1 MWTREKTQAA
11 WHGWLIGGVALAL
24 AGAGCSL
31 DKKTIPELDGPSEL
45 GTSIELRANPDVIT
59 ADGHSTVIVEA
70 IVRDQNGQ
78 RAQGRA
84 ILFSIADSLG
94 RGADIGQ
101 LALLDGSPVR
111 AAEAIVNSDG
121 DGVARVVYYAPYRT
135 DITADTSVLVQARPV
150 GTDANAAVYR
160 TVRIELRS
168 AEPRLFPQV
177 PGNSPPTCSF
187 LVEPSVGP
195 FRVNQVISFQ
205 STASDTDG
213 YIVRYEWDFGDGTK
227 EDKPDAAHVYK
238 FAGSFTVTHVCTDN
252 LGGQGPFSATLTVI
266 P

>member
-1 MWTREKTQAA
+1 MWTRMKTQGALQ
-11 WHGWLIGGVALAL
+11 GWLIGGLALGL

-59 ADGHSTVIVEA
+59 ADGHSSVIVEA
-70 IVRDQNGQ
+70 VVRDQNGQ
-78 RAQGRA
+78 RASGRA
-84 ILFSIADSLG
+84 ILFTLADSEG
-94 RGADIGQ
+94 RFADIGQ

-121 DGVARVVYYAPYRT
+121 DGVARVVYYAPFRT
-135 DITADTSVLVQARPV
+135 DITANTSVLVGARPV

-160 TVRIELRS
+160 SVRIELRS
-168 AEPRLFPQV
+168 AEPRLFPQA
-177 PGNSPPTCSF
+177 PGNGAPVCSF
-187 LVEPSVGP
+187 IVEPAVGP

-205 STASDTDG
+205 STASDEDG
-213 YIVRYEWDFGDGTK
+213 FIVRYEWDFGDGTK
-227 EDKPDAAHVYK
+227 SDKPDQAKVYR
-238 FAGSFTVTHVCTDN
+238 FAGSFVVTHICTDN
-252 LGGQGPFSATLTVI
+252 LGGQGAFSTTLIVI